1 MHTLPPLLTPDHV
14 LKPLLGLA
22 MALSLALPAA
32 QAAPQPA
39 LPTVCVWDPLGQGG
53 KLFDVARNY
62 SWAMEAKGMPIKL
75 RAYADEGVAAED
87 FKVGQC
93 DGLLAT
99 SLRTRTWVP
108 LTAALDYGGAA
119 TIVKGDQVDIDA
131 SYQVIGQAVR
141 ALATPQAERLVV
153 DGPHE
158 IVGVVPAGATYMLMR
173 DRHLLK
179 RGLAGTR
186 MPAFDG
192 DKLQLFLI
200 AKAGGVPVSANS
212 RNFGTMFNNGN
223 LDVVF
228 APALA
233 YQALELN
240 KGIGTQGGI
249 SRFPLAFTSLQIVV
263 RQGKFPKGFGQVSRQ
278 HWADEFKLM
287 TIVARKAEA
296 AIPTEQWV
304 DYDGPEGARFVA
316 LQRDSRI
323 EAAKAGYFSKVGL
336 TFMKRARCKVSPEA
350 TECANRDELAW

>member
-1 MHTLPPLLTPDHV
+1 MKTPLRV
-14 LKPLLGLA
+14 FKPLLGILTLTLA
-22 MALSLALPAA
+22 AATA
-32 QAAPQPA
+32 QAAP
-39 LPTVCVWDPLGQGG
+39 PTLCVWDPLGQGG
-53 KLFDVARNY
+53 KLFDVARSY
-62 SWAMEAKGMPIKL
+62 SWAMEAKGIALKL

-99 SLRTRTWVP
+99 SLRTRAWVP
-108 LTAALDYGGAA
+108 LTAALDDGGAA
-119 TIVKGDQVDIDA
+119 TIVKDGKVDIDA

-141 ALATPQAERLVV
+141 ALATPQAERLVI
-153 DGPHE
+153 DGPNE
-158 IVGVVPAGATYMLMR
+158 VVGIVPAGATYMLMR
-173 DRHLLK
+173 DRTLLK
-179 RGLAGTR
+179 RGLAGAR

-200 AKAGGVPVSANS
+200 AKAGGVPVAANT

-233 YQALELN
+233 YKALELD
-240 KGIGTQGGI
+240 KGIGTKGGI
-249 SRFPLAFTSLQIVV
+249 SRFPLAFTSLQIVIK
-263 RQGKFPKGFGQVSRQ
+263 RDKFPKGFGQISRQ
-278 HWADEFKLM
+278 HWADEFKLA

-296 AIPTEQWV
+296 AIPAAQWV
-304 DYDGPEGARFVA
+304 DYDLVEGAKFVA

-336 TFMKRARCKVSPEA
+336 SFMKRARCKVSPDA
-350 TECANRDELAW
+350 PDCASREELAW